1 MNLTI
6 SNPTSENQLD
16 QYTWTW
22 KTHNIQY
29 IIMGTGQPLLLIHGF
44 GASISHWRNNIPSLS
59 AAGYQV
65 FALDLLGFGASS
77 KSPIDYSME
86 LWQQLIYDF
95 WSEHIQQPTIFVG
108 NSIGALLSLMILAD
122 YPEISTGGI
131 LINCAG
137 GLNHRPQELNPPLRF
152 IMGMFTKLVTSP
164 ALGPFIF
171 NQIRQKHRIRNTLK
185 QVYINKEAVT
195 EELVEIIHRPS
206 CDTGAQKVFASILT
220 APAGPH
226 PSELLLKI
234 KAPLLV
240 IWGENDPWTPIS
252 GAKIYQDLAGK
263 GGSIQFEPIPNTGH
277 CAHDERPTI
286 VNSLILDWLAK
297 QLNS

>member
-1 MNLTI
+1 MNTI
-6 SNPTSENQLD
+6 TANPTLENQLD

-22 KTHNIQY
+22 KNHNIQY
-29 IIMGTGQPLLLIHGF
+29 TVMGTGQPLLLIHGF
-44 GASISHWRNNIPSLS
+44 GASIGHWRNNIPSL
-59 AAGYQV
+59 AAVGYQV

-77 KSPIDYSME
+77 KPPIDYSME

-95 WSEHIQQPTIFVG
+95 WSEHINQPTVFVG

-137 GLNHRPQELNPPLRF
+137 GLNHRPQELNFPLRF
-152 IMGMFTKLVTSP
+152 IMGMFTKLVSSP

-171 NQIRQKHRIRNTLK
+171 KQVRQKYRIRSTLK

-195 EELVEIIHRPS
+195 DELVEIIHRPS
-206 CDTGAQKVFASILT
+206 CDAGAQKVFASILT

-226 PSELLLKI
+226 PSELLPKI
-234 KAPLLV
+234 QVPLLV

-252 GAKIYQDLAGK
+252 GAKIYQDLADK
-263 GGSIQFEPIPNTGH
+263 VESIQFKPIPNTGH

-297 QLNS
+297 Q